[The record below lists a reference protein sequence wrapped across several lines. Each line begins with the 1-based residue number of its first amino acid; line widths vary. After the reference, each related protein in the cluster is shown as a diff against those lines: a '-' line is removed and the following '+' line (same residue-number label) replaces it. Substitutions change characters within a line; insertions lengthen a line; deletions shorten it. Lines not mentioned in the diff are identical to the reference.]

1 LSRNP
6 TDQPRRSFLRLAAL
20 FGAGGAVFGRALL
33 ALADGKPQ
41 VTAEMVK
48 QAEWVAGLQLNDAER
63 GMMLEELAEAGGGY
77 AALRAIAID
86 NAVAPALVFA
96 PASPVAPP
104 APTPAS
110 RAAYSPP
117 RPADRPASDE
127 DLSYAGLRVLSDLL
141 RRGKLSPVELAK
153 VSLERM
159 KRLDPGL
166 FAVVNA
172 TPSIALPQAEAAGK
186 AIAEGRW
193 KGPLHGVPWG
203 AKDLVAV
210 PGAPTTW
217 GSRIYEKQVR
227 PETATVAARLAEAGA
242 VLTAKTAVGEL
253 AMGDV
258 WFGGMTRNPWK
269 PAEGSSGSSAGS
281 AAGVAAGY
289 FPFAIGTET
298 WGSIVSPST
307 RCGVTGLRPTFGR
320 VPRHGV
326 MALAW
331 SMDKVGVIARS
342 AEDCALAFAA
352 IHGADP
358 LDPAAVTRPFVWPA
372 ARALT
377 DLRVGVPKA
386 LFELPAADPDDP
398 NPAAKARGEQQKGL
412 DAAVLE
418 VLRALGV
425 KLVPFELPGEIPVPP
440 LAAILTAEAAAAFD
454 GLVRSGRVKD
464 MVRQTK
470 DAWPNYFRLGQL
482 VPAVEYLR
490 ANRLRTLLLR
500 HTEEKLRE
508 VDLFVAPTFAG
519 DALLLTNLTGH
530 PAVVVPNGF
539 RQDGTPG
546 SITFTGR
553 LHGEADILQVA
564 HAYQEATAFHRRR
577 PPLA

>member
-1 LSRNP
+1 VDSTP
-6 TDQPRRSFLRLAAL
+6 KPRRRFLRAAAL
-20 FGAGGAVFGRALL
+20 LGAGGAVFGRALL

-41 VTAEMVK
+41 VTGEMVK

-63 GMMLEELAEAGGGY
+63 AMMLEDLADAGGGY

-86 NAVAPALVFA
+86 NAVPPALVYHAA
-96 PASPVAPP
+96 PAAPP
-104 APTPAS
+104 GAPAPRTAHAPP
-110 RAAYSPP
+110 RAAA
-117 RPADRPASDE
+117 RPESDE
-127 DLSYAGLRVLSDLL
+127 DLAFAGLRELADLL
-141 RRGKLSPVELAK
+141 RRRKVSPVELARL
-153 VSLERM
+153 SLERM

-166 FAVVNA
+166 LAVVNA
-172 TPSIALPQAEAAGK
+172 TPAIGLPQAEAAER

-193 KGPLHGVPWG
+193 RGPLHGVPWG

-227 PETATVAARLAEAGA
+227 PETAAVAARLAEAGA
-242 VLTAKTAVGEL
+242 ALVAKTSVGEL

-258 WFGGMTRNPWK
+258 WYGGMTRNPWRT
-269 PAEGSSGSSAGS
+269 AEGSSGSSAGS

-289 FPFAIGTET
+289 FPFAVGTET

-320 VPRHGV
+320 VSRHGV

-342 AEDCALAFAA
+342 AEDCALSLAA

-358 LDPAAVTRPFVWPA
+358 RDPASVSRPFAWPPG
-372 ARALT
+372 RALRE
-377 DLRVGVPKA
+377 LRVGVPGK
-386 LFELPAADPDDP
+386 LFELPATDPDDQ
-398 NPAAKARGEQQKGL
+398 NPAAQARGEQQRGL
-412 DAAVLE
+412 DAAALE
-418 VLRALGV
+418 VLRSLGV
-425 KLVPFELPGEIPVPP
+425 KLVPFELPDDIPVPP
-440 LAAILTAEAAAAFD
+440 LAAILTAEAATAFD

-464 MVRQTK
+464 MVRQTR
-470 DAWPNYFRLGQL
+470 DSWPNTFRFGQL
-482 VPAVEYLR
+482 IPAVEYLR

-500 HTEEKLRE
+500 RTEERLRE

-519 DALLLTNLTGH
+519 DAMLLTNLTGH
-530 PAVVVPNGF
+530 PAVSVPDGF

-546 SITFTGR
+546 SITLTGR
-553 LHGEADILQVA
+553 LFGEGDILQVA
-564 HAYQEATAFHRRR
+564 QAYQEATGFHRRR